1 MEKVFTTAYSAFIHS
16 SCYFGT
22 VQRTRG
28 VERLSTMLPTE
39 RGEVLLSYLR
49 IFTRGKPRKA
59 YECASRRR
67 IPTQSAPTARESQ
80 RVGAGSA
87 PIGHYSPWEWFGH
100 QATLWGRGPDW
111 RQYEQKTGI
120 PKSRRKELTPGG
132 VRGERSW
139 FGMALEKTCYVS
151 IKIPSI
157 VASDCPGRCVITKG
171 EVTLQM
177 LSPPMPNTPGRFRRV
192 RPGAG
197 LGNHG
202 ALLIQ
207 GGLDSEM
214 E

>member
-100 QATLWGRGPDW
+100 QATLWGYVTPH
-111 RQYEQKTGI
+111 K
-120 PKSRRKELTPGG
+120 LTSAEPGDFPLD
-132 VRGERSW
+132 RYN
-139 FGMALEKTCYVS
+139 ALS

>member
-28 VERLSTMLPTE
+28 VERLSTMLRSRSTCSSGSKVGLCSATE

-80 RVGAGSA
+80 PVGAGSA

-111 RQYEQKTGI
+111 
-120 PKSRRKELTPGG
+120 
-132 VRGERSW
+132 
-139 FGMALEKTCYVS
+139 
-151 IKIPSI
+151 
-157 VASDCPGRCVITKG
+157 
-171 EVTLQM
+171 
-177 LSPPMPNTPGRFRRV
+177 
-192 RPGAG
+192 
-197 LGNHG
+197 
-202 ALLIQ
+202 
-207 GGLDSEM
+207 
-214 E
+214 